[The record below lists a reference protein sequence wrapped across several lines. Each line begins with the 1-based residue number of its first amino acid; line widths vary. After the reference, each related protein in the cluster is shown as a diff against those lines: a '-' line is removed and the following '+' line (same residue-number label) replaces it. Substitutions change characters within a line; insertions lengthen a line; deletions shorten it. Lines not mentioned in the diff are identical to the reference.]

1 MINYKRDTYTLFGMM
16 PTMACSFFCI
26 LKNAFCQRV
35 CVNLLAETATG
46 LSQNLVYYEKNVLN
60 LCNLYLISERPERCT
75 CLNTS
80 LCILFSQNE
89 QISVQRVL
97 MAGLKIT
104 VQINLHFMAE
114 DRRYVLSDAKVNEK
128 SSRVKEENLLSTQ
141 NI

>member
-1 MINYKRDTYTLFGMM
+1 
-16 PTMACSFFCI
+16 
-26 LKNAFCQRV
+26 
-35 CVNLLAETATG
+35 
-46 LSQNLVYYEKNVLN
+46 
-60 LCNLYLISERPERCT
+60 
-75 CLNTS
+75 
-80 LCILFSQNE
+80 
-89 QISVQRVL
+89 